1 MVKRVLTAVLKC
13 YMGYNTEFSDNI
25 NSSIREIHSLIARNR
40 IKKYKKVV
48 IMVQWPRKG
57 NDEKWTTKNEC
68 AEFKK
73 SKCEVREV
81 KLKFPGGE
89 SMEFNDGGRR
99 IDKTGLKSRTYG
111 A

>member
-57 NDEKWTTKNEC
+57 NDDFCGGSVN
-68 AEFKK
+68 FM
-73 SKCEVREV
+73 SKVLCR
-81 KLKFPGGE
+81 LIA
-89 SMEFNDGGRR
+89 M
-99 IDKTGLKSRTYG
+99 I
-111 A
+111 